1 MSIHPHHSHQEE
13 EMKRS
18 FWLVLTA
25 LIVASLVLPAC
36 GPAKGKVYTVAMDAT
51 WPPFEFTDESGNI
64 IGFDV
69 DMINA
74 IAAEEGFEIEIVN
87 VAWDPL
93 LAGMATCN
101 YDIAASAMT
110 ITEDRAKSFNFSEPY
125 FAAGQLVAVT
135 IDNTDINGKDDLSGK
150 TIGVQLGTTGDI
162 EAQAI
167 AGATVKS
174 YDQVS
179 LAFLDLMNG
188 QIDAIIADN
197 TLVYEYVNQ
206 NPDSLKYVGDVF
218 TAEMFGIAVCKDETD
233 LLDMINHGLAA
244 IKAQGV
250 LDDLV
255 AKWFSGGE

>member
-1 MSIHPHHSHQEE
+1 
-13 EMKRS
+13 MKRS

-25 LIVASLVLPAC
+25 LMVASLVLPAC
-36 GPAKGKVYTVAMDAT
+36 GSAQGKVYTVAMDAT
-51 WPPFEFTDESGNI
+51 WPPFEFTDENGNI

-93 LAGMATCN
+93 LAGMATCQ

-110 ITEDRAKSFNFSEPY
+110 ITAERAESFNFSEPY
-125 FAAGQLVAVT
+125 FAAGQLVAVAF
-135 IDNTDINGKDDLSGK
+135 DNTDINGKDDLAGK

-167 AGATVKS
+167 EGATVKS
-174 YDQVS
+174 YDQIS

-188 QIDAIIADN
+188 QVDAVIADN

-206 NPDSLKYVGDVF
+206 NPEDIKYVGEVF
-218 TAEMFGIAVCKDETD
+218 TAEMFGIAVCKDETE
-233 LLDMINHGLAA
+233 LLDKINHGLAA
-244 IKAQGV
+244 IKAQGL
-250 LDDLV
+250 LDELT
-255 AKWFSGGE
+255 ATWFGGE